1 MLARDGL
8 VGLGFSPQEA
18 DKLLDG
24 ADGDQPEDLIAH
36 ALKAARR

>member
-1 MLARDGL
+1 

-18 DKLLDG
+18 QDLLEDAP
-24 ADGDQPEDLIAH
+24 ADIESAQEIIAH